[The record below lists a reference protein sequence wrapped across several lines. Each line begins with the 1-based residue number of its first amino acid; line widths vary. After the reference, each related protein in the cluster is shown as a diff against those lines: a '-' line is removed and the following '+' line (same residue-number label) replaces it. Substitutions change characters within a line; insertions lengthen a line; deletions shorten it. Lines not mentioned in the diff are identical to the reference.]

1 MVDGHA
7 FGQCRARPVD
17 RIQGAS
23 GALHGTEDPVDVA
36 GEPIEIWWFDH
47 EKWWFHM
54 ISWDYNGDFHHLMG
68 FNGL

>member
-23 GALHGTEDPVDVA
+23 GALHGTEDPKRMLLGNPSKSGDLTM
-36 GEPIEIWWFDH
+36 
-47 EKWWFHM
+47 K
-54 ISWDYNGDFHHLMG
+54 NGDLMG
-68 FNGL
+68 FNGIIMGL